1 MSLVPAPSYSCQLS
15 SLRGNA
21 GRINWATYIRIAW
34 LDYVCLSVVAALTLS
49 LYYTPMYY
57 KDRHV
62 VLMIPS
68 IALFSTSRHYES
80 YQLPMDIS
88 YPWVKEPLPTY
99 GCALVV
105 VLVPLLV
112 IGIFQMKSWD
122 LWGFHAGVVGLLKA
136 VVFTYVM
143 KLIHPY

>member
-1 MSLVPAPSYSCQLS
+1 MSFIPAPSYSCQLS
-15 SLRGNA
+15 PLRGNA
-21 GRINWATYIRIAW
+21 RRSNWATYIRVAW
-34 LDYVCLSVVAALTLS
+34 FDYVCLSVVAAFTLG
-49 LYYTPMYY
+49 LYCTPMYY

-62 VLMIPS
+62 VPMIPS
-68 IALFSTSRHYES
+68 IALFSTSRHVES

-88 YPWVKEPLPTY
+88 YPWVREPLPTY

-112 IGIFQMKSWD
+112 IGTFQIKSQN

-136 VVFTYVM
+136 VVSTYVM
-143 KLIHPY
+143 KLIR